1 MTNMTYVQ
9 AIDNA
14 LEIINTALATDP
26 NMWENMDVTAEKLEA
41 LKGQLAKRKSG
52 KTKGQKE
59 NDVLKSEILTFMGE
73 VDAVRAGDVA
83 THFGI
88 SGQKASA
95 LLKQLVDEKRLVK
108 FAEKRVT
115 FFKVAEA

>member
-1 MTNMTYVQ
+1 MALTYIQ

-14 LEIINTALATDP
+14 IAFLINEDGSFKDANT
-26 NMWENMDVTAEKLEA
+26 VEKLEA

-59 NDVLKSEILTFMGE
+59 NDVLKDEILAFMGE
-73 VDAVRAGDVA
+73 VGAVRAGDVA

-95 LLKQLVDEKRLVK
+95 LLKQLVDERYLVK

-115 FFKVAEA
+115 FFEVADEG

>member
-1 MTNMTYVQ
+1 MTVMTYAQ

-14 LEIINTALATDP
+14 IAFLINEDGSFKDANTI
-26 NMWENMDVTAEKLEA
+26 ERLEA
-41 LKGQLAKRKSG
+41 LKAQLAKRKSG
-52 KTKGQKE
+52 KTKNQKE
-59 NDVLKSEILTFMGE
+59 NDVLKGEILAFMGE

-83 THFGI
+83 THFDI

-95 LLKQLVDEKRLVK
+95 LLKQLVDEKHLVK

-115 FFKVAEA
+115 FFKVADEG